1 CVEEHWKSLKAILN
15 ETCSTVLGR
24 KKRQDKEWLSTDTWK
39 LIEERRMVKEKM
51 IQCKD
56 GQEKETMSST
66 YKALDKEV
74 KKSAR
79 KDKRRF
85 YDNLATEAEKAAGK
99 RDLRTLYQ
107 ITKSLSG
114 KRPTQAKPIKD
125 SQGNPI
131 TKEEKQI
138 KQWAD
143 HFKGLLNRPSPAT
156 RPEIPTTARTQ
167 LQVDT
172 NPPTRAEVLN
182 AIKLLKAGKTAGP
195 DGIPPEALKADPET
209 TADMLTPLLQKV
221 WKEGKVPTDWRKGYL
236 VKLPKKGDLR
246 LTLQELARNHA
257 PIDAK

>member
-1 CVEEHWKSLKAILN
+1 MEDHWNSLKLIFN

-39 LIEERRMVKEKM
+39 LIEERRTVKEKM

-56 GQEKETMSST
+56 GQEKETLSSIYT
-66 YKALDKEV
+66 AMHKEV

-79 KDKRRF
+79 RDKRQF
-85 YDNLATEAEKAAGK
+85 YDNLATEGEKAAGK

-114 KRPTQAKPIKD
+114 KRSTQVKPIKD

-131 TKEEKQI
+131 TKEERQI

-143 HFKGLLNRPSPAT
+143 HFKGLLNRPPPAT

-167 LQVDT
+167 LKVDT
-172 NPPTRAEVLN
+172 YPPTKAEVLN
-182 AIKLLKAGKTAGP
+182 AVKLLKAGKAAGP
-195 DGIPPEALKADPET
+195 DGIPPEALKANP
-209 TADMLTPLLQKV
+209 
-221 WKEGKVPTDWRKGYL
+221 
-236 VKLPKKGDLR
+236 
-246 LTLQELARNHA
+246 
-257 PIDAK
+257 